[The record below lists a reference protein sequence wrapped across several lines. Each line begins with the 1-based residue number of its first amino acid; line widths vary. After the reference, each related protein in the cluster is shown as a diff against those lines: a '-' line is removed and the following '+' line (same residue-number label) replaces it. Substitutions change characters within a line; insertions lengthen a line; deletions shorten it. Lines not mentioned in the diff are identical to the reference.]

1 MKNRSV
7 VLRIVLDVIMLAFLA
22 SLYSKNVISL
32 AYHEAAGLALLVL
45 VVLHTLL
52 NRRWLSAVARAFSV
66 QMKNGRSRVV
76 IIVTA
81 LLTLSW
87 LGVFVT
93 GVLVSKRLFSF
104 GMSRL
109 NPWHFFCAAV
119 AIIFTGAHLGLYW
132 NYFWGFAGRHIRLP
146 RFLAVMLMI
155 AVVCFGGYRLAS
167 SGFRRWISAPFV
179 ASQMHHHR
187 PAHGEGHGAPGQ
199 TNARPGHGGGQGRG
213 MKQPFSWLR
222 LADVCASSFSMVF
235 FFAALTHALDELYKK
250 RALKTLAASRGP
262 DKNA

>member
-1 MKNRSV
+1 MKNHSAV
-7 VLRIVLDVIMLAFLA
+7 VRIVLDVIMLVFLA

-32 AYHEAAGLALLVL
+32 AYHEAAGLALLAL

-52 NRRWLSAVARAFSV
+52 NRKWLAAVAHAFSA
-66 QMKNGRSRVV
+66 QMKNARSRVV
-76 IIVTA
+76 IIVTV

-104 GMSRL
+104 GMNWL

-119 AIIFTGAHLGLYW
+119 AIVFTGAHLGLYW

-146 RFLAVMLMI
+146 RFLAVALTI
-155 AVVCFGGYRLAS
+155 VIICFGGYRLATS
-167 SGFRRWISAPFV
+167 SFRRWISAPFV
-179 ASQMHHHR
+179 AAQMHHHG
-187 PAHGEGHGAPGQ
+187 PAHGEGHGAPG
-199 TNARPGHGGGQGRG
+199 GHGRGQGRH

-235 FFAALTHALDELYKK
+235 FFAALTHALDEAYKK
-250 RALKTLAASRGP
+250 RALKAAASGSP
-262 DKNA
+262 KKTA

>member
-7 VLRIVLDVIMLAFLA
+7 VVRIVLDIIMLAVLA

-32 AYHEAAGLALLVL
+32 AYHEAAGVALLVL

-52 NRRWLSAVARAFSV
+52 NRRWLSAVARAFSA

-104 GMSRL
+104 GMSWL

-119 AIIFTGAHLGLYW
+119 AIIFTGAHFGLYW
-132 NYFWGFAGRHIRLP
+132 NYFWGFAGRHVRLP
-146 RFLAVMLMI
+146 RFLAVALMI
-155 AVVCFGGYRLAS
+155 AVICFGGYRLGT
-167 SGFRRWISAPFV
+167 SGFRRWISAPFA
-179 ASQMHHHR
+179 ASQMHHHG
-187 PAHGEGHGAPGQ
+187 PAPGQ
-199 TNARPGHGGGQGRG
+199 PNARPGHGRGQGRG
-213 MKQPFSWLR
+213 MRQPFSWLR

-235 FFAALTHALDELYKK
+235 FFAALTHALDEAYKK
-250 RALKTLAASRGP
+250 RALKAAVASGTLKKTA
-262 DKNA
+262 